1 MLSEKHTVVVPDAKH
16 QAGRRIEAE
25 DRCVSL
31 VTLDLARRG
40 GAPLTL
46 AATHLDQLS
55 DELRLEQVQA
65 LTAFCADAGPHV
77 LVGDFNVFQKADC
90 SPAQWAAILAD
101 ADSKGWPHPPER
113 SAALDALLGASKYRD
128 CFYAADNHREG
139 HADPA
144 LALTRGAKDAEF
156 PGATCWVTKPLLRID
171 YALLS
176 PELAA
181 ANVAV
186 AQYQRVLD
194 EASDHFPR
202 RRGPQAPAGRRG
214 RAGGRR
220 RAAQRR
226 TRGLADGGGGPVE
239 RRRHGRGGELRRK
252 WLQGG
257 AKWG

>member
-1 MLSEKHTVVVPDAKH
+1 VLSEKHTVVVPDAKH

-194 EASDHFPR
+194 EASDHFPVVVDLKL
-202 RRGPQAPAGRRG
+202 PPAGAAAL
-214 RAGGRR
+214 AGGAVRR
-220 RAAQRR
+220 SAARE
-226 TRGLADGGGGPVE
+226 GSPMVE
-239 RRRHGRGGELRRK
+239 AGQSSDDDMAVEVN
-252 WLQGG
+252 
-257 AKWG
+257 